1 MGGSGK
7 FLERG
12 WVLVVAFGPATEV
25 RAWWRIMRRIS
36 VGREVKAKGKGEG
49 DGGGGDSVVLAFFD
63 IRDVLAMLS
72 TTR

>member
-1 MGGSGK
+1 VGGSGK

-12 WVLVVAFGPATEV
+12 WVLVVAFGPAAEV